1 MKILKIRLILKEPAD
16 YNNPC
21 FHSASEYVPF
31 NVIIQQNSLL
41 LWYINVYVCILDL
54 KRSKSSPILP
64 YVFEA
69 RAGAGAGAGGTPN
82 RRSEGGAST
91 NVTRRESGKYSKSQK
106 KH

>member
-1 MKILKIRLILKEPAD
+1 MVNLQV
-16 YNNPC
+16 C
-21 FHSASEYVPF
+21 
-31 NVIIQQNSLL
+31 
-41 LWYINVYVCILDL
+41 INVYLCILDL